1 MPINFPTSPTNKQ
14 KYSYNGSKWKYSS
27 SANVWSIY
35 LIDGTVNLGITRDSF
50 VGDASN
56 NAFTLSVV
64 PINEDHCSV
73 YVDRVLQ
80 RNNEYSVVYTT
91 LTFTTA
97 PEANSV
103 IDIYTAAGTN
113 VVTTGITTG
122 KAIAM
127 TIVFGG

>member
-1 MPINFPTSPTNKQ
+1 M
-14 KYSYNGSKWKYSS
+14 
-27 SANVWSIY
+27 
-35 LIDGTVNLGITRDSF
+35 
-50 VGDASN
+50 
-56 NAFTLSVV
+56 V

>member
-1 MPINFPTSPTNKQ
+1 MPINFPTSPTNNAT
-14 KYSYNGSKWKYSS
+14 YSYNGRTWKYSS
-27 SANVWSIY
+27 SSNVWSIY

-50 VGDASN
+50 VGDGSN

>member
-1 MPINFPTSPTNKQ
+1 MPINFPTSPTNNET
-14 KYSYNGSKWKYSS
+14 YSYNGRTWKYSS
-27 SANVWSIY
+27 SSNVWSIY

-50 VGDASN
+50 VGDGSN

>member
-1 MPINFPTSPTNKQ
+1 MPINFPTSPTNNET
-14 KYSYNGSKWKYSS
+14 YSYNGRTWKYSS

-50 VGDASN
+50 IGDGSN
-56 NAFTLSVV
+56 NAFTLSVI

>member
-1 MPINFPTSPTNKQ
+1 MPINFPTSPTNNET
-14 KYSYNGSKWKYSS
+14 YSYNGRTWKYSS
-27 SANVWSIY
+27 SSNVWSIY
-35 LIDGTVNLGITRDSF
+35 LIDGTINLGITRDSF
-50 VGDASN
+50 VGDGSN